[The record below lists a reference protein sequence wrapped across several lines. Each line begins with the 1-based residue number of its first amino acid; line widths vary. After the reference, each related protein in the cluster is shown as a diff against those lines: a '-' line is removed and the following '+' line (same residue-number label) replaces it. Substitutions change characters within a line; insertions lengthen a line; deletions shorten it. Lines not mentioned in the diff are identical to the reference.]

1 MNLLQQEQF
10 MSRQQKS
17 SNEKSKPT
25 AEGSGGKLA
34 NDSNKVGDQEP
45 TQVNEG
51 QRTPESRHDRQ
62 TTAGT
67 TNQVKSRRA
76 IGSGGGVGG
85 WH

>member
-1 MNLLQQEQF
+1 
-10 MSRQQKS
+10 MSRKQKS

-34 NDSNKVGDQEP
+34 NDTNKMGGQEP

-62 TTAGT
+62 NNAGT
-67 TNQVKSRRA
+67 TNQVRSRRA
-76 IGSGGGVGG
+76 IGGGGGVGG